1 MSVRQII
8 NGDLAR
14 GSSFLRISGAAEI
27 AQGVDVRLQKLAGE
41 DPWNLE
47 DGTRWL
53 ELVLRKGVPEALILG
68 ELTRRI
74 LSQPGMLTVDT
85 IDFTAIDDRT
95 AVVVW
100 TGTASVSQLA
110 EALRIQGRTEISTQ

>member
-1 MSVRQII
+1 
-8 NGDLAR
+8 
-14 GSSFLRISGAAEI
+14 
-27 AQGVDVRLQKLAGE
+27 VRLQKLAGE

-100 TGTASVSQLA
+100 TGTASTSQLA